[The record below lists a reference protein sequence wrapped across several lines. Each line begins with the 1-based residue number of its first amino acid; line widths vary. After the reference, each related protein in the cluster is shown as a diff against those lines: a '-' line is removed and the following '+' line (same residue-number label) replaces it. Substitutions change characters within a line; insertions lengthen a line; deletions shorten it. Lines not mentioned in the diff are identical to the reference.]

1 MHQVSSLLRGT
12 ALGLVAALVGLP
24 VLADETFSTDLHEVQ
39 IERIAEVE
47 HPWGLALLPDGR
59 FLVTE
64 RNQGIIRMGERGG
77 TLSPPIDGTPEVFRY
92 EGPTDRSQAG
102 MFHVALH
109 PDFAENGYVYWSFS
123 EPSDEGAGTAIARG
137 VLVGEADAPAFERV
151 EVIYTMDP
159 HDSGGLHFGG
169 RFAFHPEDNSILL
182 SVGDRRNMSR
192 AQDGD
197 DHAGSIIRV
206 MDDGS
211 TPDDNPHV
219 DDDEIDDKI
228 YAKGVR
234 NIQALAFHPESGEL
248 WVADHGPEGGD
259 EINRIE
265 GGENYGWPFQTAGV
279 DYSGAPIGEGEEVEG
294 MVSPV
299 HVFED
304 TVAPSGLVFYQGDE
318 FPEWQGHMLIGG
330 LAGEALVRVEL
341 GEDGD
346 EVAEEEWML
355 EDLERRIRDVIVAD
369 DGAIWILTEHA
380 DGEVIRLT
388 NADRES

>member
-1 MHQVSSLLRGT
+1 MHHVPSLLRGT
-12 ALGLVAALVGLP
+12 ALGLVAALVGIP
-24 VLADETFSTDLHEVQ
+24 ALADETFSTDLHEVR

-47 HPWGLALLPDGR
+47 HPWGLAFLPDGR

-64 RNQGIIRMGERGG
+64 RDQGAIRIGDRDG
-77 TLSPPIDGTPEVFRY
+77 TISPPIEGTPEVFRFT
-92 EGPTDRSQAG
+92 GPTDRSQGG
-102 MFHVALH
+102 MFHVAVH

-137 VLVGEADAPAFERV
+137 ILMGEADAPVFEAV

-169 RFAFHPEDNSILL
+169 RFAFHLDDNSILL
-182 SVGDRRNMSR
+182 AVGDRRNMSR

-219 DDDEIDDKI
+219 DDADADDKI
-228 YAKGVR
+228 YAMGIR
-234 NIQALAFHPESGEL
+234 NIQALAFHPETGEL
-248 WVADHGPEGGD
+248 WAADHGPQGGD

-265 GGENYGWPFQTAGV
+265 AGENYGWPFQTAGV
-279 DYSGAPIGEGEEVEG
+279 DYSGAPLGEGEDVEG

-299 HVFED
+299 HVFEE
-304 TVAPSGLVFYQGDE
+304 TVAPSGLVIYRGDE
-318 FPEWQGHMLIGG
+318 FPEWQGHLLIGG
-330 LAGEALVRVEL
+330 LTAQALVRVEL
-341 GEDGD
+341 GENGE
-346 EVAEEEWML
+346 EVVAEEWML
-355 EDLERRIRDVIVAD
+355 EDLERRIRDVAID
-369 DGAIWILTEHA
+369 DEGAIWILTEHA
-380 DGEVIRLT
+380 DGEIIRLT
-388 NADRES
+388 NADSES